1 MIYLVKLFQHEKLL
15 KHTNL
20 VVARNQKKVYNQFT
34 HGEKLINFS
43 ALKLLFFVVLI
54 S

>member
-20 VVARNQKKVYNQFT
+20 VVARNQKKVYNQMT
-34 HGEKLINFS
+34 HGVNKPIKCL
-43 ALKLLFFVVLI
+43 ALN
-54 S
+54 